1 MPTRKELRRRALT
14 AKHLFP
20 WVSVNWTS
28 LSKEQARQKERASRL
43 RQNVNSSTFS
53 ILKNICTLYGN
64 APNTYCTICDTVHR
78 APKEISLFDH
88 INSDDEDDNNGSY
101 LNKTATLHKMNRKR
115 YKNIIKQELKTQAI
129 GRMQQAA
136 NALKAR
142 RRMRE
147 KKMQVPK
154 DSFLQDFSDT
164 GGSTVTKDMNDA
176 IDQSFANQHLSRKD
190 SRFKARM
197 KHKGKLLKFPSI
209 AYSNDMW
216 SEQNEMARVAK
227 KDKKA
232 LYIKKK
238 RNREKAAKDFRRK
251 SKSSADRRRRKKS
264 GSSSSSREDRRRK
277 RTATLATSVQ
287 IIKKQN

>member
-1 MPTRKELRRRALT
+1 
-14 AKHLFP
+14 
-20 WVSVNWTS
+20 
-28 LSKEQARQKERASRL
+28 
-43 RQNVNSSTFS
+43 
-53 ILKNICTLYGN
+53 
-64 APNTYCTICDTVHR
+64 
-78 APKEISLFDH
+78 
-88 INSDDEDDNNGSY
+88 
-101 LNKTATLHKMNRKR
+101 
-115 YKNIIKQELKTQAI
+115 
-129 GRMQQAA
+129 
-136 NALKAR
+136 
-142 RRMRE
+142 
-147 KKMQVPK
+147 MQVPK

-264 GSSSSSREDRRRK
+264 GSSSSSSREDRRRK